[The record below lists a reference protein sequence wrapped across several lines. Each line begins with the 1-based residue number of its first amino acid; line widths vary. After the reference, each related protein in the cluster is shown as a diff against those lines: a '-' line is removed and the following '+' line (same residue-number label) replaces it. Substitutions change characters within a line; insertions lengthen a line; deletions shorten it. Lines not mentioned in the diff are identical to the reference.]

1 MTKYVFFGHFLWFS
15 YFRVCFSNKKMRK
28 KRKFFS
34 HFEIQIIIY
43 YWKFHFFKNSDFL
56 MVKKIPLMT
65 FLEISKHVK
74 TWFLCSIML
83 GKKNLPPPH
92 TGGGKNWKKI
102 FFHQG
107 NITFSRFAHHT
118 FVTFIIFFRIKNFVL
133 RSTDWKKVSK
143 KPEVT
148 RKKIR

>member
-1 MTKYVFFGHFLWFS
+1 MFFLVIFCDFLTPWCVFQTKKWE
-15 YFRVCFSNKKMRK
+15 K

-56 MVKKIPLMT
+56 MVKKIPLMI

-74 TWFLCSIML
+74 TCFLCSIML

-92 TGGGKNWKKI
+92 TGGGGILK
-102 FFHQG
+102 FFFPQG

-118 FVTFIIFFRIKNFVL
+118 FVTFIFFFL
-133 RSTDWKKVSK
+133 LKKFCFTEYRLK
-143 KPEVT
+143 KSV
-148 RKKIR
+148 KKTSFTHKG